1 LQHQV
6 NGTTR
11 PHFDQIRRSAGGGVT
26 LLIGL
31 VLTQA
36 GARTLPSRGT
46 NVSQTQET

>member
-11 PHFDQIRRSAGGGVT
+11 PHFDQIRRSAGGVT